1 MQLHDF
7 QWSNVQQTT
16 IQLNVLISCF
26 WWNIPKPKLHSC
38 KLQSVS
44 VHPCS
49 VPLYL
54 STSVPMYPLGP
65 QTAPLYHPKCTTVP
79 PKVYHCTPQSVPLY
93 PPKCTTVPPKVYH
106 CGFFGYTLGG
116 TVVHFGGY
124 SGTLWGV
131 QWYTLGGT
139 VVHFGG
145 YSGTVVPVQWYSC
158 IGTVVQL
165 YWYSAFVS
173 VQWYCLSMQWCIPTC
188 SMCILCMSTE
198 PWCLTW
204 TEALNEISFFQTQ
217 RLVGCFQSCF
227 SARNTEN
234 GLRIF
239 YPHNMAHNC
248 HTKPSTVNLRTC
260 EVTSQSTIGENL
272 SSDDTIVPLIC
283 EAVTNKP
290 RNL

>member
-1 MQLHDF
+1 MIEHAANDGPTQYVDL
-7 QWSNVQQTT
+7 
-16 IQLNVLISCF
+16 LF
-26 WWNIPKPKLHSC
+26 WWNSPKPELHSC
-38 KLQSVS
+38 NF
-44 VHPCS
+44 
-49 VPLYL
+49 
-54 STSVPMYPLGP
+54 
-65 QTAPLYHPKCTTVP
+65 
-79 PKVYHCTPQSVPLY
+79 KVCQCTPAVSHCIFHKYTNVPE
-93 PPKCTTVPPKVYH
+93 
-106 CGFFGYTLGG
+106 
-116 TVVHFGGY
+116 Y

-145 YSGTVVPVQWYSC
+145 YSGTVVPVQWYNC

-204 TEALNEISFFQTQ
+204 TEALNEMSFFSNSKTG
-217 RLVGCFQSCF
+217 RMLPELFF
-227 SARNTEN
+227 SQKHRKRFED
-234 GLRIF
+234 I

-248 HTKPSTVNLRTC
+248 HAKPSTVNLRTC

-272 SSDDTIVPLIC
+272 SSDDTIIPLIC